1 MRSRRKAIQSP
12 IVAKHMNRFFRGVTA
27 HERENPSLMAKAY
40 ARHLFHERRRELVDD
55 KKLSHSP
62 FYVGLGVSESGFE
75 RLTKRSLLVS
85 DTLLLAHHGPG
96 SARELVQIPPRIDPI
111 ERIFAP
117 RRSTSFDSRTGITVT
132 EWPERLTLVCDDI
145 LTLGQ
150 WIASSEPLLRSGLVW
165 YLPKYSIQR
174 ERSVIFA
181 SPEGVDRTDSQS
193 SPVRTALDFLV
204 RDGRVIEEVEG
215 SGSGPLQSRMVRPIL
230 QMDLPFIDG
239 VPMATASRITV
250 EEFSS
255 YRAVKRFMQQSLMD
269 LDEAVQSDHMEHELR
284 KIGNQLEDEIRRVQ
298 SQMNI
303 ARRKRA
309 ISVTGAVIGTVGAVL
324 VAVYGPAMAAALPL
338 IGAAGA
344 GGVWEI
350 IRNTAENSPRTLRD
364 DQWYYMWLMAKNS
377 NSYTP

>member
-1 MRSRRKAIQSP
+1 
-12 IVAKHMNRFFRGVTA
+12 
-27 HERENPSLMAKAY
+27 
-40 ARHLFHERRRELVDD
+40 
-55 KKLSHSP
+55 
-62 FYVGLGVSESGFE
+62 
-75 RLTKRSLLVS
+75 
-85 DTLLLAHHGPG
+85 
-96 SARELVQIPPRIDPI
+96 
-111 ERIFAP
+111 
-117 RRSTSFDSRTGITVT
+117 
-132 EWPERLTLVCDDI
+132 
-145 LTLGQ
+145 
-150 WIASSEPLLRSGLVW
+150 
-165 YLPKYSIQR
+165 
-174 ERSVIFA
+174 
-181 SPEGVDRTDSQS
+181 
-193 SPVRTALDFLV
+193 
-204 RDGRVIEEVEG
+204 
-215 SGSGPLQSRMVRPIL
+215 MVRPIL

-324 VAVYGPAMAAALPL
+324 VAVYGPAMTAALPL

-377 NSYTP
+377 NSYTI

>member
-1 MRSRRKAIQSP
+1 MRSHRKSIQNP
-12 IVAKHMNRFFRGVTA
+12 IVAKHMTRFFKGVTK
-27 HERENPSLMAKAY
+27 HEREDPSLVAEAY

-62 FYVGLGVSESGFE
+62 FYVGLGVSEGGFE

-96 SARELVQIPPRIDPI
+96 SARRELVQLPPRVDPI

-117 RRSTSFDSRTGITVT
+117 PRRTSFDPATGITVT
-132 EWPERLTLVCDDI
+132 DWPDILALVCDDVHA
-145 LTLGQ
+145 LGK
-150 WIASSEPLLRSGLVW
+150 WITDSEPLLRSGLVW

-174 ERSVIFA
+174 RRSVISA
-181 SPEGVDRTDSQS
+181 HPGGLDREDSS
-193 SPVRTALDFLV
+193 TNPVRTALDFLV
-204 RDGRVIEEVEG
+204 RDGRAIEEVEG
-215 SGSGPLQSRMVRPIL
+215 PGNPVQSRVVRPIL

-255 YRAVKRFMQQSLMD
+255 YRATKRFLQQTLTD
-269 LDEAVQSDHMEHELR
+269 LDGAVQSDRMEHEMR

-298 SQMNI
+298 SQMNG

-309 ISVTGAVIGTVGAVL
+309 ISVTGAVVGTVGAVL
-324 VAVYGPAMAAALPL
+324 VAVYGPAMTAALPL

-350 IRNTAENSPRTLRD
+350 IRNTAENSPRALRD

-377 NSYTP
+377 NSYTI